1 MSSMSEMR
9 MTRKKRAS
17 KTEEAVMLPPLLLVT
32 MMMTRTGQALTMGL
46 MMMVKRVARRRVV

>member
-17 KTEEAVMLPPLLLVT
+17 KAEEAVMLPPLLMT
-32 MMMTRTGQALTMGL
+32 MRMTRAGQALKMGP
-46 MMMVKRVARRRVV
+46 MMMVKRVARRSVV

>member
-9 MTRKKRAS
+9 MTRKKRAR
-17 KTEEAVMLPPLLLVT
+17 KTEEAVMLPPLLVT
-32 MMMTRTGQALTMGL
+32 MMMTRTGQALTMGP